1 MEQTITP
8 TALNFEMRRSP
19 KRHPLAVLRLALGL
33 TQKEMADLAG
43 CATVTIQSIET
54 GKMPLSEK
62 LGEHI
67 AALTGVQM
75 YWLMAGDPK
84 APMVADDGLPYT
96 RDLCEQN
103 KELLFGKKSKQRHE
117 AEYNFIPEAL
127 GLFLAQ
133 AYSILRHGHSKHRLA
148 WSIYKLQVAFDTVA
162 TELGTDESINSKI
175 DELQSDHATTG
186 KLDAAVHLV
195 KRSHTQL

>member
-1 MEQTITP
+1 
-8 TALNFEMRRSP
+8 MRRSP
-19 KRHPLAVLRLALGL
+19 KRHPLAVLRLTLGL

-43 CATVTIQSIET
+43 CATITIQSIET

-67 AALTGVQM
+67 AAVTGVQM

-84 APMVADDGLPYT
+84 APIVADDGSAYT
-96 RDLCEQN
+96 RKLYEQN
-103 KELLFGKKSKQRHE
+103 KELLFGRKTKQRHD

-127 GLFLAQ
+127 GVFLAQ

-148 WSIYKLQVAFDTVA
+148 WSIYKLQIAIDNVAR
-162 TELGTDESINSKI
+162 ELGTDESVDGKI
-175 DELQSDHATTG
+175 EQLQFDQPPTG
-186 KLDAAVHLV
+186 KFDAAIEFV
-195 KRSHTQL
+195 KRIHSLR